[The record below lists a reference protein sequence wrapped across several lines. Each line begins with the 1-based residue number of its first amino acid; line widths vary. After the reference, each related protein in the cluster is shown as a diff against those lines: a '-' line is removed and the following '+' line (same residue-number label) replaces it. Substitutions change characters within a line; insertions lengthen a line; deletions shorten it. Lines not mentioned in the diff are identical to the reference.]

1 MKSPNVSLVSVEV
14 PTISDNLNLRFQL
27 FSKPFPTNNAT
38 GQSFTSFILNK
49 YKIKMPDYNCHTKHK
64 NYVNTVVRRG
74 KKVIY
79 FLTKFKFS
87 SLRSYSS
94 VADASS
100 EL

>member
-38 GQSFTSFILNK
+38 GQSFTSIVNK
-49 YKIKMPDYNCHTKHK
+49 YKIKMTDYNNHTKHK

-74 KKVIY
+74 GKK
-79 FLTKFKFS
+79 
-87 SLRSYSS
+87 
-94 VADASS
+94 
-100 EL
+100 